1 MGNISFW
8 QSMLRVM
15 CVWVWLGD
23 TLPLVL
29 IPKITISY
37 RFLWRDCLLQ
47 VSCWVVFGSVWRRYD
62 AFLSVNME
70 DRSVID
76 ALLLWRRRDRVPL
89 HFYRAAYW
97 KQRLLP
103 QDLFYSHPATLFQS
117 LWECHVSIRAR
128 SAYSSKRNI
137 SPIQRRKAECMH
149 SLDSAF
155 PIESW
160 EHCAGIAG
168 LDGHRSIAV

>member
-1 MGNISFW
+1 
-8 QSMLRVM
+8 MLRVM
-15 CVWVWLGD
+15 CVWVWLGS
-23 TLPLVL
+23 TPPLVL
-29 IPKITISY
+29 TLKITISY
-37 RFLWRDCLLQ
+37 RFLWKDCLLQ

-62 AFLSVNME
+62 TCLSVNMQ

-89 HFYRAAYW
+89 PFYRAAYW
-97 KQRLLP
+97 KQRFLP
-103 QDLFYSHPATLFQS
+103 QNLFYSHPATLLEP
-117 LWECHVSIRAR
+117 LWERLVSIRAR
-128 SAYSSKRNI
+128 SAYSSKRNV
-137 SPIQRRKAECMH
+137 SPMQRRKAECML

-168 LDGHRSIAV
+168 LDGHRFIAVQRYE